1 MKKIYTT
8 AKYKERHKRKLVKLE
23 KKFPRRRKRLHSLKV
38 GFEKYK
44 SDVRRKNRDVDFSN
58 FPLYQFLQKGRLKQ
72 KPNYSDTIKY
82 FVENKSVFGRNDMTF
97 EDNII
102 AIPEI
107 FSIIEN
113 YTETTIFLRK
123 LFNALYNQSFEQIF
137 IDYQNCK
144 EIDVC
149 ASMCMDIIL
158 ADFITYYNQCSKDR
172 HTVKVQSIKPINYN
186 RYEIE
191 KILFSIGAYKNIKGF
206 NITFDNIIPFPIKIG
221 HKDNPRL
228 SEKREV
234 DITQT
239 VDYIISCLAK
249 LNKRLTDS
257 AETNFYKVIGE
268 VIQNAEEHS
277 NTKARYLIGH
287 FEENKNGSN
296 DYGVFNLAILNFGNT
311 FYETFKNA
319 ENPNK
324 AVIEQ
329 MESLSKKYTTNGL
342 FKRKK
347 FEEETLWTLY
357 ALQDGVT
364 RIKDWNRGNGA
375 IRFIESFISLKGN
388 IQTDNI
394 SKMVITSGH
403 TRIIFDGKYQIT
415 KQKRGSEEKEFKMM
429 TFNTMGDIEQLP
441 DENYVV
447 YEENYFPGTIISVK
461 LKLDYE
467 NTTNLS

>member
-1 MKKIYTT
+1 MKKLYTT
-8 AKYKERHKRKLVKLE
+8 PEYKRNLVKLNKKYSKRQE
-23 KKFPRRRKRLHSLKV
+23 KLHRLKV

-44 SDVRRKNRDVDFSN
+44 SDVRRINPDADFSN
-58 FPLYQFLQKGRLKQ
+58 FPLYQFLQKSRLKQ
-72 KPNYSDTIKY
+72 KPDYSDTIKY
-82 FVENKSVFGRNDMTF
+82 FVENKSVFGRNEMAFEESTF
-97 EDNII
+97 V
-102 AIPEI
+102 IPEV

-123 LFNALYNQSFEQIF
+123 LFNALYNQSFEEIF

-149 ASMCMDIIL
+149 ASMSMDIIL
-158 ADFITYYNQCSKDR
+158 ADFINYYTQCSRDR
-172 HTVKVQSIKPINYN
+172 HRIKVKTIEPINYK

-191 KILFSIGAYKNIKGF
+191 KILFSIGAYKNLKGF

-277 NTKARYLIGH
+277 NTKIRYLIGH
-287 FEENKNGSN
+287 FEENKNGSS

-324 AVIEQ
+324 AVIGQ

-342 FKRKK
+342 FKKKK

-375 IRFIESFISLKGN
+375 IRFIESFINLKGN
-388 IQTDNI
+388 TQTDNI

-415 KQKRGSEEKEFKMM
+415 KQKRGNEEKEFKMM
-429 TFNTMGDIEQLP
+429 TFNASGDIEQLP

-467 NTTNLS
+467 NTTNLN

>member
-8 AKYKERHKRKLVKLE
+8 NEYKKKQKRKLESLR
-23 KKFPRRRKRLHSLKV
+23 KKFLKRRKKLFRLKI

-44 SDVRRKNRDVDFSN
+44 SDVKRKNTDVTFSN
-58 FPLYQFLQKGRLKQ
+58 FPLYQFIQKSKLQK
-72 KPNYSDTIKY
+72 KPDYSDTIKY
-82 FVENKSVFGRNDMTF
+82 FTENKSVFGRNDMAFENNTF
-97 EDNII
+97 K
-102 AIPEI
+102 IPQV

-123 LFNALYNQSFEQIF
+123 LFNALYNQSFEEIF
-137 IDYQNCK
+137 IDYQDCK

-149 ASMCMDIIL
+149 ASMCMDIML
-158 ADFITYYNQCSKDR
+158 ADFINYYKLCSKDR
-172 HTVKVQSIKPINYN
+172 HTVKIQSIKPINYN

-191 KILFSIGAYKNIKGF
+191 KILFSIGAYKNLKGF
-206 NITFDNIIPFPIKIG
+206 NITFDNVIPFPIKIG

-239 VDYIISCLAK
+239 VDYIIDCLAK

-277 NTKARYLIGH
+277 NTKTRYLIGH

-296 DYGVFNLAILNFGNT
+296 DYGIFNLAILNFGNT
-311 FYETFKNA
+311 FYETFKKS
-319 ENPNK
+319 ENPNV

-329 MESLSKKYTTNGL
+329 MEALSKKYTTNGL

-375 IRFIESFISLKGN
+375 IRFIESFINLKGDT
-388 IQTDNI
+388 QTDNI

-415 KQKRGSEEKEFKMM
+415 KQKRGNEEKEFKMM
-429 TFNTMGDIEQLP
+429 TFNTSRDIEQLP
-441 DENYVV
+441 DENYVI
-447 YEENYFPGTIISVK
+447 YEDNYFPGTIISVK

-467 NTTNLS
+467 NTTNLN